1 MANIA
6 EYLKKIMEARFGKDV
21 RSSIHDGIDA
31 INSEVETNTA
41 ASNKALEAATA
52 SATAA
57 VNAETAANK
66 AKSDVETVKSEIYET
81 AIPQI
86 NQIKSDTELIKQ
98 ETASIKAQTEQI
110 KNDTQEIKDDTQSIK
125 SDVSEI
131 EKSCAKYAEK
141 CENATESIAGGLIPC
156 GTILFSELPQL
167 SDVRKGWMYNISDE
181 FTSTGEFVD
190 GGDYYYPAGTNVY
203 AVLGGNSLMWD
214 CLGGEMSGYLMKRD
228 FDTVLADTKVEF
240 EEPAELKVASG
251 ITTIKNLFGNVAKII
266 KLLGKTDLSD
276 AGDDVTSILKSLL
289 AKIGNT
295 DISGIGDGTITGGLS
310 MLNSDKIIDL
320 SDGKNTAI
328 LEVNGRHCMLTFD
341 GHIVSAKNGSFFSLY
356 NLIPIEYMPKRRH
369 IYSGIC
375 ALYNDKYYMAYI
387 CLLNNN
393 WSGYGVSTSSDGY
406 IYLTGQSSWNG
417 TIEWVC

>member
-181 FTSTGEFVD
+181 FTSTDEFVD

-203 AVLGGNSLMWD
+203 AVLSGDSLMWD

-240 EEPAELKVASG
+240 EEPSELKVASG
-251 ITTIKNLFGNVAKII
+251 ITTVKNLFGNVAKII

-276 AGDDVTSILKSLL
+276 AGDDITSILKNLL
-289 AKIGNT
+289 TKVGNT
-295 DISGIGDGTITGGLS
+295 DISGIGDGTITGGIS
-310 MLNSDKIIDL
+310 MLNSDKLAYTTVVLSNINIQKNLYYTIDNVMNYIPE
-320 SDGKNTAI
+320 GKSPIFA
-328 LEVNGRHCMLTFD
+328 LLADFS
-341 GHIVSAKNGSFFSLY
+341 SASGDIELY
-356 NLIPIEYMPKRRH
+356 NQAPNKLYLRSSSGATIAKLTLK
-369 IYSGIC
+369 IYH
-375 ALYNDKYYMAYI
+375 Y
-387 CLLNNN
+387 
-393 WSGYGVSTSSDGY
+393 
-406 IYLTGQSSWNG
+406 
-417 TIEWVC
+417 